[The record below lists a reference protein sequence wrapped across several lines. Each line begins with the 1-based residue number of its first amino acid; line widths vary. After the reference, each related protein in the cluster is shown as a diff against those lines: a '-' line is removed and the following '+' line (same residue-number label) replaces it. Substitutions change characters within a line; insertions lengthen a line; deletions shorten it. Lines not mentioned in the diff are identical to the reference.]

1 MDKRIVLQWALRLS
15 GMVACLQASGQDISD
30 LKGKRPFDLS
40 GTLSLNTATFAS
52 NRPGAFSAPFS
63 WTISGNP
70 TVMLWGIAFPFT
82 IVYSERD
89 RSFRQPF
96 NRIGV
101 SPRWKWLTL
110 HAGYRNISFSKY
122 TLGGW
127 QFLGGGFETNS
138 KLRLGAVYG
147 RFMRPVDISGLDSL
161 ERRFAVPAF
170 DRRGYA
176 FKLGYG
182 TAQNHWDF
190 LFFSAKDD
198 TLSIASED
206 SRRAVQPQEN
216 MAFGVRGNFT
226 FAKVLVFDLDAGA
239 SALTHN
245 LYADSIPLGV
255 DYPRWLERYFRP
267 NVTTRLRYAGDA
279 GLALRLRKFNIRLSY
294 ALVQQDFA
302 TLGAYNFNTDVERWL
317 FSPGFSF
324 WKGKVQVQTSIG
336 LQRNNTLNNRRDV
349 SGTRNIG
356 FNVSARPGPR
366 FSANLNYYNFQNS
379 LQRSPDYPVD
389 LVDSLL
395 NFRQASQ
402 SASGGATYQ
411 FGPKERTHTLSLHV
425 SGNSYDDGS
434 PESAGTGSFTIS
446 PSLNWRMHRRALGL
460 VVGVN
465 AAGSLIQNPN
475 GNITRWTG
483 GVLCTKKMLK
493 DRLSAN
499 VNAGFSQTT
508 FETLS
513 GGGGLGWYVRAGAGL
528 RVQKTHTLSMNL
540 NLTDAPR
547 SAGSRVQTFS
557 GSLTYS
563 YALSSLFRQPEPVRP
578 GTPPL
583 TQPIKN

>member
-1 MDKRIVLQWALRLS
+1 MRTVLHGSLGLPLLLLCLRL
-15 GMVACLQASGQDISD
+15 SGQDISD

-226 FAKVLVFDLDAGA
+226 FAKVLVLDLDAGA

-279 GLALRLRKFNIRLSY
+279 GLALRLRRFNVRLSY

-317 FSPGFSF
+317 ISPGFSF
-324 WKGKVQVQTSIG
+324 WNGKMQVQTSVG
-336 LQRNNTLNNRRDV
+336 LQRNNTLNNRRDA
-349 SGTRNIG
+349 SSTRNIG

-366 FSANLNYYNFQNS
+366 FSANMNYYNFQNS

-402 SASGGATYQ
+402 SASAGVTYQ
-411 FGPKERTHTLSLHV
+411 FGPKGKTHTLALNV
-425 SGNSYDDGS
+425 FGNSYGDT
-434 PESAGTGSFTIS
+434 GTDASDAGSFTVS
-446 PSLNWRMHRRALGL
+446 PSANWRMQHRTSGL
-460 VVGVN
+460 VVGVT
-465 AAGSLIQNPN
+465 AGGSFIQNP
-475 GNITRWTG
+475 GSNITRWTG
-483 GVLCTKKMLK
+483 GVLVNKKMFK
-493 DRLSAN
+493 DRLTAN
-499 VNAGFSQTT
+499 LNAGLTQTT
-508 FETLS
+508 AGQLPGS
-513 GGGGLGWYVRAGAGL
+513 GGLGWYLRAGAGL
-528 RVQKTHTLSMNL
+528 KAQKSHTLSL
-540 NLTDAPR
+540 SINLTDAPR
-547 SAGSRVQTFS
+547 FTGPRVRTFAA
-557 GSLTYS
+557 SLTYAYS
-563 YALSSLFRQPEPVRP
+563 LGSLFAASQSPRP
-578 GTPPL
+578 GAAPATNS
-583 TQPIKN
+583 IKK